1 MIFNM
6 KKFYL
11 FLLFCSAILTTWGA
25 ETLGVTDK
33 LKSLWENPVTESRI
47 ESGIRANRMGEFFI
61 NFNVPVDELKVK
73 LVRHEFLFGL
83 YASRLVSKGQK
94 IEYTD
99 EQCKTYAKLYKDVF
113 NYGTI
118 ATVWRRVE
126 PQRGKFRWDYSNDA
140 NIDLS
145 YMKNPTVAQP
155 DIALNFCEENGI
167 TPKGHTFYWPISSQH
182 FMPAWALE
190 LKNPAEIES
199 ASNRNIRNICNRYRD
214 RIKIWDIVNEAASYR
229 DKHTIL
235 NNDYVFKTFKEAEK
249 YLPSDDIFIINE
261 TTGAWA
267 SYLKDTQT
275 SRFYLLVKDLIHR
288 GAKLDAIGLQ
298 YHIFSQKLFEQ
309 ILSGN
314 TYKPRDISRVL
325 DGYAKLGKPI
335 HITEITIPTTNGEQA
350 QAYFAR
356 QIYRLFFSHPAVE
369 AITWWNMRDGQAAPS
384 EKKLNGGLLRHNL
397 TPKASYEALKQL
409 ITVDWQTNISF
420 NETTSEAHFEGFFG
434 MYEVSYK
441 YKGKEYKQNVWFGK
455 KDEREQQLNSI
466 PLDYRNLF
474 Q

>member
-1 MIFNM
+1 M
-6 KKFYL
+6 KKL
-11 FLLFCSAILTTWGA
+11 LAITFLCSVISATFGA
-25 ETLGVTDK
+25 ETVGVTDK
-33 LKSLWENPVTESRI
+33 LKSLWENPVTEARI
-47 ESGIRANRMGEFFI
+47 KSGIRANRMGEFFI
-61 NFNVPVDELKVK
+61 DFNAPVEDLKIK
-73 LVRHEFLFGL
+73 LARHEFLFGV

-99 EQCKTYAKLYKDVF
+99 EQCETYAKLYKRLF
-113 NYGTI
+113 NTGTV

-145 YMKNPTVAQP
+145 YMKNPTVTQP
-155 DIALNFCEENGI
+155 DIALKFCEENGI
-167 TPKGHTFYWPISSQH
+167 TPKGHTFYWPISAQH

-190 LKNPAEIES
+190 LKNPTEIEA
-199 ASNRNIRNICNRYRD
+199 ASNRNIRNICERYRD

-249 YLPSDDIFIINE
+249 YLPSDDVFIINE

-267 SYLKDTQT
+267 EYLKDTQT
-275 SRFYLLVKDLIHR
+275 CRFYLLAKDLIDR

-298 YHIFSQKLFEQ
+298 FHIFSQKTFEQ
-309 ILSGN
+309 VLTGN
-314 TYKPRDISRVL
+314 RHTPRHLSRVL

-335 HITEITIPTTNGEQA
+335 HISEITVPTSNGEEA
-350 QAYFAR
+350 QAYYAK

-369 AITWWNMRDGQAAPS
+369 AITWWNMRDGQAAPK
-384 EKKLNGGLLRHNL
+384 EKVLNGGLIRHDL
-397 TPKASYEALKQL
+397 TPKASYKALEQL
-409 ITVDWQTNISF
+409 IAVDWQTNVSY
-420 NETTSEAHFEGFFG
+420 NAPTRQAHFEGFFG
-434 MYEVSYK
+434 MYEISYK
-441 YKGKEYKQNVWFGK
+441 YKGKEYKQKVWFGK
-455 KDEREQQLNSI
+455 KDEREHQLNAI